1 MAIAIES
8 LLFLLG
14 GIVLALVLVKAFSRS
29 TGNAGSRGTA
39 GVPQVRLERAMR
51 FPEGVEE
58 TRLVLNDQTI
68 LVASGVGVRL
78 ADYADEV
85 EQLETIAIHMAS
97 ALGVTVELARAPG
110 KVVSPKKRL
119 YRCVGC
125 LAASRTGQ
133 HCKCVPAHRLC
144 TDSGVSASVRLN
156 VSSSPFRTTFRI
168 TS

>member
-14 GIVLALVLVKAFSRS
+14 GVILALVLVKAFSRS
-29 TGNAGSRGTA
+29 TGNAGSRGAA
-39 GVPQVRLERAMR
+39 GAPQVRLERAMR

-85 EQLETIAIHMAS
+85 EQLETIAIHIAS

-110 KVVSPKKRL
+110 KGSQSEEEAV
-119 YRCVGC
+119 
-125 LAASRTGQ
+125 
-133 HCKCVPAHRLC
+133 
-144 TDSGVSASVRLN
+144 SVRRLPRSQQN
-156 VSSSPFRTTFRI
+156 G
-168 TS
+168 TSL